1 MRLRAPLARLALAI
15 SLGAILLGIN
25 ATQPASA
32 QANQATDAAPLRFDS
47 PAEEARF
54 HALTLQLRCVMCQN
68 QSLADSQALIALQ
81 LRREVLDLMRQ
92 GRSDAEIKAFLV
104 QRYGEFVLYKPPLE
118 GRTWLLWAGP
128 AVILLLG
135 AGALFVIVRLRRPA
149 DTASTVAGSDDADDP
164 QEW

>member
-1 MRLRAPLARLALAI
+1 MRLAALRHLPGAVLGLVLAASTA
-15 SLGAILLGIN
+15 
-25 ATQPASA
+25 QPALA
-32 QANQATDAAPLRFDS
+32 QANQEADAAPLRFDS
-47 PAEEARF
+47 PAEESRF

-68 QSLADSQALIALQ
+68 QSLADSHAMIALQ
-81 LRREVLDLMRQ
+81 LRREVLELMRE
-92 GRSDAEIKAFLV
+92 GRSDDEIKSFLV

-135 AGALFVIVRLRRPA
+135 AGALVVIVRRRRPA
-149 DTASTVAGSDDADDP
+149 DAAAAADGSDPDDP